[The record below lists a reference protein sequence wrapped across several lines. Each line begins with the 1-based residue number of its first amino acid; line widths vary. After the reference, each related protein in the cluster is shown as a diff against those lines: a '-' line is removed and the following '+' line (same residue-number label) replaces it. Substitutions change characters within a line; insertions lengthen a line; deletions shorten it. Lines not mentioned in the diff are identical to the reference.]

1 MEALLKS
8 DCPNCGGGIEYQSDF
23 AGADISCPHCNQAFA
38 LPPAPPVLT
47 PTPRNKRMGV
57 CFDCNREVSRRADV
71 CPHCGAPMKAKKGV
85 FYYVF
90 VGTVSLIV
98 TLIVLGL
105 LLAFGGAILAGLS
118 AR

>member
-1 MEALLKS
+1 
-8 DCPNCGGGIEYQSDF
+8 
-23 AGADISCPHCNQAFA
+23 
-38 LPPAPPVLT
+38 
-47 PTPRNKRMGV
+47 
-57 CFDCNREVSRRADV
+57 
-71 CPHCGAPMKAKKGV
+71 MKAKKGV